1 MELLNYVT
9 ENALIIIPALY
20 IIGAMLKGT
29 EKVQDK
35 FIPILLLPVGIA
47 FCISIIGFNVQAII
61 QGILVTG
68 AAVYTNQFI
77 KQINKKGEN
86 KSENSVE

>member
-29 EKVQDK
+29 ERVQDK
-35 FIPILLLPVGIA
+35 FIPIILLPIGVA
-47 FCISIIGFNVQAII
+47 FCISIIGFNTQAII

-68 AAVYTNQFI
+68 ASVYADQVI
-77 KQINKKGEN
+77 KQINKKE
-86 KSENSVE
+86 VA